1 MKGFTMNSYMSI
13 GKDYIQNISKEEK
26 DIFLSILCTLSAID
40 GKSSESE
47 IEFIE
52 EIARDINFKLKPSH
66 FCIDENFCIYK
77 ASNITDRRLSLEIT
91 KYMLALS
98 YTDNSFSDKEGK
110 FICKITEALNLEPQ
124 KVSEI
129 SSWIIDRI
137 IWLEQAYLIFEENGK
152 QKAS

>member
-1 MKGFTMNSYMSI
+1 MNSYMSI
-13 GKDYIQNISKEEK
+13 GQNYIKKATKEEK

-40 GKSSESE
+40 GHSSDSE

-52 EIARDINFKLKPSH
+52 DIAKDIGVELKPTYFS
-66 FCIDENFCIYK
+66 IDENFCINK
-77 ASNITDRRLSLEIT
+77 ASFISNRRLALEIV

-98 YTDNSFSDKEGK
+98 YTDNSFSDKEGN
-110 FICKITEALNLEPQ
+110 FICKITEALNIEPQ

-137 IWLEQAYLIFEENGK
+137 VWLEQAYLIFEENNE
-152 QKAS
+152 